1 MSSPLVC
8 YYCNREKRR
17 VALRLEGLKA
27 RVPTDPELLVD
38 THLIVCPYCGESLE
52 ILVDSSIRRQ
62 DYVEDCQV
70 CCRPITLT
78 IVVDGDGCLHV
89 DASSEAE

>member
-1 MSSPLVC
+1 M
-8 YYCNREKRR
+8 
-17 VALRLEGLKA
+17 
-27 RVPTDPELLVD
+27 D

-62 DYVEDCQV
+62 DYIEDCEV
-70 CCRPITLT
+70 CCQPITLT
-78 IVVDGDGCLHV
+78 IAVDGDGCLHV